1 MNIWQVIA
9 GAAASSERQ
18 TEPSVVLAPRPC
30 PFCGTDPPLAV
41 RCLGRFMVACEA
53 DDCAA
58 NPQVS
63 GATVEEAWA
72 GWNRRT

>member
-1 MNIWQVIA
+1 MNMWQVIA
-9 GAAASSERQ
+9 GAAASSAGQ
-18 TEPSVVLAPRPC
+18 TEPPVVVPRPC

-41 RCLGRFMVACEA
+41 RCLGRFLVACEA

-63 GATVEEAWA
+63 GATIEEAWA
-72 GWNRRT
+72 GWNKRV

>member
-1 MNIWQVIA
+1 MNMWQVIA
-9 GAAASSERQ
+9 GAAASSGRQ
-18 TEPSVVLAPRPC
+18 TDSPRPC

-63 GATVEEAWA
+63 GATIEEAWA
-72 GWNRRT
+72 GWNRRM